1 MGIKLAATSGGS
13 VELVPTNTASNFTA
27 TMPAR
32 TGNVAVDGPAF
43 RAYLGTAQTVSNATD
58 TKVNLSTEIF
68 DTASCFNNTGATVG
82 GIPAYA
88 FLPNVAGYY
97 QFNANIYATAI
108 AALSY
113 NFIQI
118 WKNGSQDS
126 AAIYGPY
133 SGTSQIGSVS
143 ALIYLNGTTDYV
155 ELYSHI
161 NGTGTLQ
168 IAANS
173 SYTFFSGSLARA
185 A

>member
-1 MGIKLAATSGGS
+1 MPITLNGSGTITGISAGGLPDAIITQPELAAG
-13 VELVPTNTASNFTA
+13 VA
-27 TMPAR
+27 
-32 TGNVAVDGPAF
+32 GNGPAF
-43 RAYLGTAQTVSNATD
+43 RVYLGTVQTLSNATD

-97 QFNANIYATAI
+97 QFNANIYATATV
-108 AALSY
+108 ALSY

-126 AAIYGPY
+126 AVIYGPY

-155 ELYSHI
+155 ELYSQI
-161 NGTGTLQ
+161 SGTGTLQ
-168 IAANS
+168 IGASS